1 MSHWWEN
8 YPWRMVQTNLRQIDM
23 DHMDADRYAQCL
35 SDFGA
40 TVVTLNAAG
49 ILASYET
56 EHPCHR
62 KSEYLTGDSLLQMV
76 EACHKRGIRV
86 IARTDFS
93 KVHESLAA
101 EHPDWLYRDTEG
113 NVSNYNGFVQVCM
126 NGEYQQKIMF
136 EILQE
141 ALSTHPFDGL
151 FCNMSGFLMMDYSG
165 RIYPP
170 CQCDNCKRL
179 FREQYGME
187 VPKNHNFADPVYLKY
202 NEFKGRCTAQHKHKL
217 HALVQRINPELAMN
231 GFEYQRS
238 ESNTDI
244 GRPAWPYSASS
255 NSRIIKGVGSTCP
268 VDNAS
273 TDFLGFRYRDISVSS
288 QMLKLR
294 QWQNLANGGAVS
306 LFVMGTLDNHRDV
319 SGFAPTKEVFAF
331 HKAHEELYTHMESAA
346 KVVLL
351 RSGNAQRPDPEANGW
366 VRALT
371 ESHVPFDELVAGEL
385 SDLEKL
391 AGKTHLILGD
401 IRGLGPKQA
410 GIVDAFAE
418 LGGTV
423 IATGATG
430 IRGKSAALSC
440 LGVASV
446 REVRRNLMST
456 MLMVGDQEKTQFPA
470 CQEAP
475 YIAIGPELVVTEPT
489 ENTKG
494 YLKLVEEHPF
504 GPPELCYFAEV
515 SDQPGILVHTHGKG
529 KGIYVPFKLATLY
542 FQEGYQNSLNLLQD
556 ILFSLGGIP
565 RIAPELTPM
574 AEVVLR
580 KWEGK
585 TVVQLI
591 NNSGIFANS
600 YLNPLPIRDIKLCLE
615 GSFTQAQTLNGG
627 NATITNNTI
636 HLDELREYEA
646 IILS

>member
-23 DHMDADRYAQCL
+23 EHMDAAAYAQSL

-56 EHPCHR
+56 EHPCHYR
-62 KSEYLTGDSLLQMV
+62 SEHLTGDSLLEMIH
-76 EACHKRGIRV
+76 ECHKRGIRV

-93 KVHESLAA
+93 KVHESLAQA
-101 EHPDWLYRDTEG
+101 HPDWLYRDTEG
-113 NVSNYNGFVQVCM
+113 KVSNYNGFVQVCM

-136 EILQE
+136 EILRE
-141 ALSTHPFDGL
+141 VLSTHPFDGL

-165 RIYPP
+165 KIYPP
-170 CQCDNCKRL
+170 CQCGNCRRL
-179 FREQYGME
+179 FREQYGLDL
-187 VPKNHNFADPVYLKY
+187 PKSHNFADPVYLKY

-217 HALVQRINPELAMN
+217 HALVQGISPELAMN

-255 NSRIIKGVGSTCP
+255 NSRIIKGVDSACP

-273 TDFLGFRYRDISVSS
+273 TDFIGFRYRDISVSPWL
-288 QMLKLR
+288 MKLR

-306 LFVMGTLDNHRDV
+306 LFVMGTLDNHRDI
-319 SGFAPTKEVFAF
+319 SSFAPTKEVFAF

-346 KVVLL
+346 RVVLL
-351 RSGNAQRPDPEANGW
+351 RAGNAQRPDPEANGW

-371 ESHVPFDELVAGEL
+371 ESHVPFDELVVNEL
-385 SDLEKL
+385 TGPEKL

-401 IRGLGPKQA
+401 IRGIGSRQA
-410 GIVDAFAE
+410 QIVDAFAE
-418 LGGTV
+418 QGGTV
-423 IATGATG
+423 IATGAAG
-430 IRGKSAALSC
+430 IRGRSAALAC

-446 REVRRNLMST
+446 KETRRGLMSS
-456 MLMVGDQEKTQFPA
+456 MLLVDEEERDTFPT
-470 CQEAP
+470 CKEAP
-475 YIAIGPELVVTEPT
+475 YIAIGPELVVTEPA

-494 YLKLVEEHPF
+494 YLRLVEEHSF
-504 GPPELCYFAEV
+504 GPPELCYFTGV
-515 SDQPGILVHTHGKG
+515 SEIPGILVHSHGKG

-542 FQEGYQNSLNLLQD
+542 FQEGYQNSLNLIQD
-556 ILFSLGGIP
+556 MLFSLGSIP
-565 RIAPELTPM
+565 RIAPDLTPM
-574 AEVVLR
+574 VEIVLR
-580 KWEGK
+580 RWEGK
-585 TVVQLI
+585 TLVQLV
-591 NNSGIFANS
+591 NHSGIFANS
-600 YLNPLPIRDIKLCLE
+600 YVKPLPVRDIELYLDS
-615 GSFTQAQTLNGG
+615 GITQAQALNGG
-627 NATITNNTI
+627 KVRLENNTI

>member
-23 DHMDADRYAQCL
+23 DHMDAERYAQSL

-56 EHPCHR
+56 KHPYHHR
-62 KSEYLTGDSLLQMV
+62 SEYLTGDSLLQMI
-76 EACHKRGIRV
+76 EACHRRGIRV

-93 KVHESLAA
+93 KVHESLAS

-113 NVSNYNGFVQVCM
+113 NVCNYNGFVQVCM

-136 EILQE
+136 EILRE

-151 FCNMSGFLMMDYSG
+151 FCNMSGFLMMDYNG
-165 RIYPP
+165 KIYPP
-170 CQCDNCKRL
+170 CQCGSCQRL

-187 VPKNHNFADPVYLKY
+187 LPKSHNFADPVYLKY

-217 HALVQRINPELAMN
+217 HALVQSINPELAMN

-255 NSRIIKGVGSTCP
+255 NSRIIRGVGNTCP
-268 VDNAS
+268 ADNAS
-273 TDFLGFRYRDISVSS
+273 TDFIGFRYRDISVSP
-288 QMLKLR
+288 QLMKLR

-306 LFVMGTLDNHRDV
+306 LFVMGTLDNHRDI
-319 SGFAPTKEVFAF
+319 SSFAPTKEVFAF
-331 HKAHEELYTHMESAA
+331 HAAHEELYTHMESAA
-346 KVVLL
+346 RVVLL
-351 RSGNAQRPDPEANGW
+351 RAGNAQRPDPEANGW

-371 ESHVPFDELVAGEL
+371 ESHVPFDELVVSEL
-385 SDLEKL
+385 TGLEKL

-401 IRGLGPKQA
+401 IRGIGPKQA

-430 IRGKSAALSC
+430 IRGKDEALAC
-440 LGVASV
+440 LGVAAV
-446 REVRRNLMST
+446 KEARRNRMSS
-456 MLMVGDQEKTQFPA
+456 MLMVGKAEAESFPA
-470 CQEAP
+470 CAEAP
-475 YIAIGPELVVTEPT
+475 YIAIGPELVVAEPA
-489 ENTKG
+489 ENTRT
-494 YLKLVEEHPF
+494 YLRLVEEHPF
-504 GPPELCYFAEV
+504 GPPELCYFTEV
-515 SDQPGILVHTHGKG
+515 SEQPGILVHSHGKG
-529 KGIYVPFKLATLY
+529 KGIYAPCKLAALY
-542 FQEGYQNSLNLLQD
+542 FQEGYQNSLNLMQD
-556 ILFSLGGIP
+556 LLFSLGGIP
-565 RIAPELTPM
+565 RIAPDLTPM
-574 AEVVLR
+574 AEIVLR
-580 KWEGK
+580 KWEDQ

-600 YLNPLPIRDIKLCLE
+600 YVKPLPIRDIRLRLE
-615 GSFTQAQTLNGG
+615 GNFTQARTLNGG
-627 NATITNNTI
+627 KATITNDTI